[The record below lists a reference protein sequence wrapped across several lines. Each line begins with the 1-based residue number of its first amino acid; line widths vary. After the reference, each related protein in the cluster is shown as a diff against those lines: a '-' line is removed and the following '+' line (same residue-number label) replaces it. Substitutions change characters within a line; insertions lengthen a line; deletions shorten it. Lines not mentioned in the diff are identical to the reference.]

1 MDSCCQDKAVELDR
15 LKASQSRTL
24 WIVLIINAAMFAV
37 ELTAGIL
44 AGSVALEADSLD
56 MLGDALV
63 YGFSLFVIAKSIRW
77 RAASALLKGA
87 VMAIFGLMVLG
98 QTIYKLVA
106 GGVPEADLMA
116 GFGAVALTANVI
128 CLVLLTRHRSDDV
141 NMRSTWLCSRN
152 DIISNVSV
160 LIAAALVAATG
171 TMWPDIVIGLMI
183 TSLFLKTA
191 ITVIHEAYSEISDT
205 SVDTA
210 CRT

>member
-77 RAASALLKGA
+77 RAASALLNGA